1 MIGGFTSF
9 VNLGQIVY
17 QARHRNAKG
26 PLQMVLSENWLV
38 YLYYN
43 LKARR
48 TEISVVEMF
57 EGFEEKNRYALMLV
71 LYSE

>member
-1 MIGGFTSF
+1 M
-9 VNLGQIVY
+9 Y
-17 QARHRNAKG
+17 QARHRSAKG
-26 PLQMVLSENWLV
+26 PLHMVLSENWLV

-57 EGFEEKNRYALMLV
+57 EGFEEKNRYLKPQFL
-71 LYSE
+71 LTQS